1 MVIDVEVFD
10 EDAVVL
16 IFASIADRDPNE
28 LHSIEVCLANL
39 LALLWR
45 VAADDIRAVIN
56 IQRWRIRSGRW
67 LCESACNQRQR
78 GEHACQERVLKS
90 RRSCS

>member
-28 LHSIEVCLANL
+28 LHSIEVGLANL
-39 LALLWR
+39 LALLRR

-56 IQRWRIRSGRW
+56 IQRRRTRSGGW
-67 LCESACNQRQR
+67 FCESACNQRQR
-78 GEHACQERVLKS
+78 GEDV
-90 RRSCS
+90 